1 MDRGA
6 WWAAVCGVPESDT
19 TKHLTFSLF
28 HLKIHH
34 LFILIEENFVYVW
47 IEGRLSLQD
56 DLPKTLT
63 FNRNK

>member
-1 MDRGA
+1 MGYSL
-6 WWAAVCGVPESDT
+6 WGHKESDT
-19 TKHLTFSLF
+19 AKHLTFSLF

-34 LFILIEENFVYVW
+34 LFILIEEKFVYVW
-47 IEGRLSLQD
+47 IEGRISLQD

>member
-1 MDRGA
+1 MGYSL
-6 WWAAVCGVPESDT
+6 WGHKESDT
-19 TKHLTFSLF
+19 TEHLTFPLF

-47 IEGRLSLQD
+47 IEGRISLRD

-63 FNRNK
+63 FNRNKQISVL